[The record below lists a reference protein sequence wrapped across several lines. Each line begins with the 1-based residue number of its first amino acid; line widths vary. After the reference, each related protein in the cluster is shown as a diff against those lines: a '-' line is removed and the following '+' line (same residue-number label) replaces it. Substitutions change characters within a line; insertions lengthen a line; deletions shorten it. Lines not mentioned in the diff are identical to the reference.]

1 MRAMRAS
8 LLIFLAL
15 LLDTPAFGATPT
27 LLDDAAKSRID
38 RALRSEGIALGD
50 LSSVDRHADD
60 VAPWLKNVL
69 TDPLQGPELGFS
81 LAAVV
86 AMDDAKATRPWTGA
100 MNVPVS
106 VWGLLAEEP
115 DCSSSKSG
123 QSLSSQHIAAAVA
136 QGERWSNRAKRDL
149 GQRLDP
155 TLDALLGGLA
165 DEAAVAACG
174 VEKALAGVAVE
185 DRGALVAEA
194 ERLLGEVTF
203 DVGESAALQA
213 AWDSVDWNT
222 LLAVGEA
229 WLTAVHAASGKL
241 AGLDAGAWPGSPVI
255 WRIGLGEVWIGSL
268 GANSGAGD
276 PVLLVDPGGDDHWRV
291 RSTKTTAS
299 DGLRSVRGWIDL
311 GGDDV
316 WRSGALGAGGAA
328 FGVGAGIDLAGDDV
342 HEATSFSAGA
352 GVFGVGGWLDVAGR
366 DRYDVT
372 VGGQGFGVAGV
383 GILRDARRDDIYR
396 ADRWAQGS
404 GLAGGVGLLHDRRG
418 GDRYLL
424 TDDLQEEREVEWGE
438 SDALLLPG
446 CHAGCGQGFGA
457 GGVGHGGAGLLI
469 DDDGADLYS
478 STGWAQGA
486 GWSQG
491 LGVLRDGAG
500 DDRYL
505 GGEHSQ
511 GAARARGVGVLIEAS
526 GTDEFSLR
534 SGGQGAAEDAGV
546 AWLVDLR
553 GRGRWHAE
561 SSAQGWTSG
570 HGAVGIVYSGEQG
583 AFDHHLAS
591 PRATRRP
598 SIGVVVGAG
607 DAKRAVRG
615 LLANLGKG
623 ASASTAEEVVKRLE
637 AVEPED
643 ARELGLLGVE
653 LSDRMQRSPAD
664 RAALVPA
671 VLASAQ
677 RLKDTDAPRFHLAW
691 IGNLTDR
698 NPMLAGEIEALASD
712 FIAHPDWRV
721 REAAWHARSRLAQ
734 FPDLTLAEE
743 EALRIA
749 TEAAVA
755 LQKESQ
761 ADVRAAA
768 ARVAGVFG
776 GLEVASSLVDAL
788 LTEHLG
794 LRRSAENA
802 LFAVVERTD
811 GVGVARGL
819 YGVADGDEAV
829 APVLREAALRV
840 LGATK
845 QREAVEV
852 LGRAVVTGDDRI
864 QLAAAEGLARHG
876 SRAARNA
883 LARWLE
889 THPDRVEWASSLTD
903 E

>member
-1 MRAMRAS
+1 MRA
-8 LLIFLAL
+8 LLFVLLAL
-15 LLDTPAFGATPT
+15 LLATPTLGATPT
-27 LLDDAAKSRID
+27 LIDDVAKSRID
-38 RALRSEGIALGD
+38 GALRSEGIALGD
-50 LSSVDRHADD
+50 LSSVDRRADD
-60 VAPWLKNVL
+60 AAPWLKNVL
-69 TDPLQGPELGFS
+69 MDPLQGPELGFS

-86 AMDDAKATRPWTGA
+86 ARDDAKAARPWTGA
-100 MNVPVS
+100 MSVPASIWDV
-106 VWGLLAEEP
+106 LAEEP
-115 DCSSSKSG
+115 DCSSWRSG
-123 QSLSSQHIAAAVA
+123 EPLSSQHIAAAVA

-155 TLDALLGGLA
+155 TLDALLGALA

-174 VEKALAGVAVE
+174 VEQALAGVAEE

-203 DVGESAALQA
+203 DAGESAALHA
-213 AWDSVDWNT
+213 ARDSVDWST

-241 AGLDAGAWPGSPVI
+241 AGLDTGAWPDSAVI
-255 WRIGLGEVWIGSL
+255 WRIGLGEVWIGSP

-291 RSTKTTAS
+291 RSAKTTAS
-299 DGLRSVRGWIDL
+299 DGLRPVRGWIDL

-328 FGVGAGIDLAGDDV
+328 FGVGAGVDLSGDDV
-342 HEATSFSAGA
+342 YVATSLSAGA

-424 TDDLQEEREVEWGE
+424 TDDLQEEREVGWGE
-438 SDALLLPG
+438 REAILLPG

-457 GGVGHGGAGLLI
+457 GGVGHGGVGLLV

-478 STGWAQGA
+478 ATGWAQGA
-486 GWSQG
+486 GWSEG
-491 LGVLRDGAG
+491 LGVVRDGAG

-505 GGEHSQ
+505 GGEQSQ

-534 SGGQGAAEDAGV
+534 ARGQGAAEDAGV
-546 AWLVDLR
+546 AWLINLR
-553 GRGRWHAE
+553 GRDRWHAE

-570 HGAVGIVYSGEQG
+570 HGAVGIVYSGEKG
-583 AFDHHLAS
+583 TFDHHLAS

-598 SIGVVVGAG
+598 SIGVVVGG
-607 DAKRAVRG
+607 GEAKRAVRG
-615 LLANLGKG
+615 LPANPSSG
-623 ASASTAEEVVKRLE
+623 ASVPTAAEVVKRLE
-637 AVEPED
+637 VVEAGD
-643 ARELGLLGVE
+643 GRELGLLGVE
-653 LSDRMQRSPAD
+653 LGDRAQRSPAD
-664 RAALVPA
+664 RDTLVPA
-671 VLASAQ
+671 VSASAR
-677 RLKDTDAPRFHLAW
+677 RLRATDAPRFHLAW
-691 IGNLTDR
+691 IGNLTER

-712 FIAHPDWRV
+712 FISHPDWRV

-734 FPDLTLAEE
+734 VPDLTLAEE

-768 ARVAGVFG
+768 ARVAGAFG
-776 GLEVASSLVDAL
+776 GPEVARSLVDAL

-794 LRRSAENA
+794 LRRSAEKA
-802 LFAVVERTD
+802 LLAVVERTD

-819 YGVADGDEAV
+819 YGVADGVEAA
-829 APVLREAALRV
+829 APVLREASLRV

-852 LGRAVVTGDDRI
+852 LSRALVTGDDLI

-876 SRAARNA
+876 SRAAKGA
-883 LARWLE
+883 LASWLE
-889 THPDRVEWASSLTD
+889 THPDMVEWASSLTG